1 MGDKNMQTKAIKIT
15 LLATSIALLGGCA
28 TVTPEQLAEV
38 RSIAT
43 SAAGDANQAM
53 GMANNALQVANEANI
68 TAIEAQKTSE
78 LALDCCNQNTQKL
91 DRMFQKAMM
100 K

>member
-1 MGDKNMQTKAIKIT
+1 MGDKNMQTKLVKAS
-15 LLATSIALLGGCA
+15 LLAISVALLGGCSTI
-28 TVTPEQLAEV
+28 TVEQLNEV

-43 SAAGDANQAM
+43 SAAADANQAM
-53 GMANNALQVANEANI
+53 GIANNALNASNEANL
-68 TAIEAQKTSE
+68 TALEAQRTAE
-78 LALDCCNQNTQKL
+78 LALECCNDNSSKL

>member
-1 MGDKNMQTKAIKIT
+1 MQTKLIKTT
-15 LLATSIALLGGCA
+15 LLATSIALLGGCSTI
-28 TVTPEQLAEV
+28 TVEQLNEV
-38 RSIAT
+38 RAMAS
-43 SAAGDANQAM
+43 SAASDANQAM
-53 GMANNALQVANEANI
+53 GQANNALAVANEANI

-78 LALDCCNQNTQKL
+78 LALECCNANSAKL

>member
-1 MGDKNMQTKAIKIT
+1 MQTRLIKVAIIAATLAIT
-15 LLATSIALLGGCA
+15 GGCA
-28 TVTPEQLAEV
+28 TITPEQLAEV
-38 RSIAT
+38 KAIAM

-53 GMANNALQVANEANI
+53 GTANNALAVANEANL
-68 TAIEAQKTSE
+68 TALEAQGTSE
-78 LALDCCNQNTQKL
+78 LALECCNANSTKL

>member
-1 MGDKNMQTKAIKIT
+1 MQTKLVKVT
-15 LLATSIALLGGCA
+15 LLATSIILLGGCS
-28 TVTPEQLAEV
+28 TITQEQLAEV

-43 SAAGDANQAM
+43 SAAADANQAM
-53 GMANNALQVANEANI
+53 GQANNALQVANEANI

-78 LALDCCNQNTQKL
+78 LALECCNQNSQKL

>member
-1 MGDKNMQTKAIKIT
+1 MQTKLVKIT
-15 LLATSIALLGGCA
+15 LIAASVAMLGGCA
-28 TVTPEQLAEV
+28 TVTSEQLAEV

-43 SAAGDANQAM
+43 SAAADANQAM
-53 GMANNALQVANEANI
+53 GQANNALQVANEANI
-68 TAIEAQKTSE
+68 TALDAQRSAE
-78 LALDCCNQNTQKL
+78 LALECCNENSAKL

>member
-1 MGDKNMQTKAIKIT
+1 MQIKLVKIT
-15 LLATSIALLGGCA
+15 LLATSIAMLGGCA
-28 TVTPEQLAEV
+28 TVTSEQLAEV

-43 SAAGDANQAM
+43 SAAADANQAM
-53 GMANNALQVANEANI
+53 GQANNALAVANEANI

-78 LALDCCNQNTQKL
+78 LALECCNDNSAKL

>member
-1 MGDKNMQTKAIKIT
+1 MQTKLIKIT
-15 LLATSIALLGGCA
+15 FLAVSVALVGGCE
-28 TVTPEQLAEV
+28 TITKQQLAEV

-43 SAAGDANQAM
+43 SAAADANQAM
-53 GMANNALQVANEANI
+53 GQANNALQVANEANI
-68 TAIEAQKTSE
+68 TAIEAQKTSQ
-78 LALDCCNQNTQKL
+78 LALECCNANSQKL